1 MVAANSAGLVRKKKP
16 DIKGAIMRIRL
27 VTLIVVVYLASA
39 ALAKGDAV
47 YTFNNPGNYSWSFD
61 VPGIIT
67 STTTITSFVST
78 NIVPHSLLDASGCT
92 SVDSAVLSDP
102 SSPSPII
109 STTFSG
115 TGVCAGGGEFDAIP
129 FNSPIDSFGTF
140 SFSNIASL
148 TISPSAAVPEPSSL
162 LLLGAGLSA
171 FGVVRRYSLPHGT
184 EAEVR
189 R

>member
-1 MVAANSAGLVRKKKP
+1 VVAANSAGLVRKKKP

-27 VTLIVVVYLASA
+27 VTLLVVVYLASA

-92 SVDSAVLSDP
+92 SVDSAVIS
-102 SSPSPII
+102 II

-115 TGVCAGGGEFDAIP
+115 TVVCAGGGQFDAIP
-129 FNSPIDSFGTF
+129 FNSPIDIFGTF

-148 TISPSAAVPEPSSL
+148 TIRTSAAVPEPFSL

-171 FGVVRRYSLPHGT
+171 FGVMRRYSLPHGT
-184 EAEVR
+184 EAEVQR
-189 R
+189 